1 MLKGKSMILEFLL
14 IPVFAIFQ
22 ASTTANGP
30 EEMPERIAASL
41 QSGSELLVEV
51 QEGSGGSEW
60 PYEGVYRVRSIQS
73 DPKALIKGRNAI
85 PIGYRVGGTGICA
98 QAMFQA
104 PGYATHPDRV
114 LAVGKAIDFVC
125 LSINDPRMS
134 PDDYEG
140 GYDVRGWGYIYG
152 LRMLLAAHKAEV
164 ISEDSTEKVARTINW
179 FITALDK
186 IEIPTVGGWN
196 YARQGG
202 ADQASPTSPF
212 MTAPALMALF
222 DARKQG
228 FQVDAG
234 VVERAL
240 DGLQRCVAPDGY
252 VSYSGSKQTPD
263 NPGQI
268 PGAIGRMVSAESAL
282 FLAGRSDQK
291 RLAEAVEDFFKY
303 WKELEKRRRKNGT
316 HDPPYGVA
324 PYYFFYGFNYCSE
337 AIELLSETDRTRGR
351 ARLREIL
358 FEVRETDGSWNDRV
372 FKRSRAFGTA
382 MSMNALQKQ
391 WLPAPVAWGETKQ
404 PVKSVDESDQGPAAS
419 SP

>member
-1 MLKGKSMILEFLL
+1 MIAELLLVSVFVQAPESKSPVPSDE
-14 IPVFAIFQ
+14 IPA
-22 ASTTANGP
+22 
-30 EEMPERIAASL
+30 RIAASL

-51 QEGSGGSEW
+51 QEGSGGAEW

-73 DPKALIKGRNAI
+73 DPKALVRGRSAI

-104 PGYATHPDRV
+104 PDYATHPDRV
-114 LAVGKAIDFVC
+114 AAVAKAIDFVC
-125 LSINDPRMS
+125 LAINDPRMS
-134 PDDYEG
+134 PDAYDG

-152 LRMLLAAHKAEV
+152 LRMLLAAHEAGV
-164 ISEDSTEKVARTINW
+164 IDDGRTEKVTRTIDW
-179 FITALDK
+179 FIAALDK
-186 IEIPTVGGWN
+186 IEIPRIGGWN

-202 ADQASPTSPF
+202 AEQASPTSPF
-212 MTAPALMALF
+212 MTAPALIALF

-228 FQVDAG
+228 FTVDDG
-234 VVERAL
+234 MVERAL
-240 DGLQRCVAPDGY
+240 DGLQKCVAPDGY
-252 VSYSGSKQTPD
+252 VSYSGSRQAAD

-282 FLAGRSDQK
+282 FLAGRSDRK
-291 RLAEAVEDFFKY
+291 RLAEAVDDFFKN

-337 AIELLSETDRTRGR
+337 AIELLSETRRDEGR

-358 FEVRETDGSWNDRV
+358 FQVRENDGSWNDRV
-372 FKRSRAFGTA
+372 FKRSRSFGTA
-382 MSMNALQKQ
+382 MSMNALQKP
-391 WLPAPVAWGETKQ
+391 WLPAPAPWSGSS
-404 PVKSVDESDQGPAAS
+404 PSVTPAGESDQGPVAS